1 MKLLMKNPA
10 VILNIKL
17 DTFIIM
23 PIELIYTELNQK
35 GVSKKEIMFKNIRQF
50 PQHTLKAININ
61 T

>member
-35 GVSKKEIMFKNIRQF
+35 GVSKKEIMFKNIR
-50 PQHTLKAININ
+50 
-61 T
+61 